1 MNLVVE
7 IPDEVFS
14 QANEETSR
22 KILEAVALE
31 GYKSNKLTAAQVKR
45 ILGFKTRLEVY
56 DFFAKNGVA
65 WIDYSPEEAGRE
77 RNLLRE
83 LVP

>member
-31 GYKSNKLTAAQVKR
+31 GY
-45 ILGFKTRLEVY
+45 
-56 DFFAKNGVA
+56 
-65 WIDYSPEEAGRE
+65 
-77 RNLLRE
+77 
-83 LVP
+83 